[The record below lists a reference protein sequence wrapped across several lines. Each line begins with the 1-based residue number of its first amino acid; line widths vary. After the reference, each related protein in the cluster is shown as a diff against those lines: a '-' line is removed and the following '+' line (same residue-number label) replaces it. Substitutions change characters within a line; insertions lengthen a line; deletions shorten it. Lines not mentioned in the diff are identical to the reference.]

1 MKNQKTWIAVILLG
15 TVAVN
20 TGAYLMVRARR
31 AAQWLPPDPSVTE
44 RPASEPDAPGP
55 SAPAPSSDA
64 NEGLARALRAS
75 GLAALED
82 RDYPK
87 AVTEFTEAL
96 NLRRQNS
103 GDLVELLRIATDLR
117 SREQSRAAVAS
128 TPKEPA
134 TSRAAPRTR
143 AAKLAA
149 ARAQAREQQ
158 ANADA
163 PEDAAHGGLLLVT
176 STPPGLVVMVDGK
189 AVDLTPARVPV
200 SAGSHRVVLAQGE
213 RRLFEETV
221 EVAED
226 AVRSLNRDLTGE
238 LTPAAPIRSAPIVT
252 APAPGSEPRVLPA
265 AGASPAARP
274 SPPSVSQD
282 TPPPEPSVAKAA
294 VAQVA
299 QRGDLE
305 VTSPGLYGEVWI
317 NNRPY
322 GFPPL
327 SAQALPAGPARV
339 EVRVNGEVKR
349 RMTVEVEPG
358 RSTRVRVR

>member
-1 MKNQKTWIAVILLG
+1 MKNQKTWVAVILLG

-20 TGAYLMVRARR
+20 TGAYLVMRSRR
-31 AAQWLPPDPSVTE
+31 AAQ
-44 RPASEPDAPGP
+44 
-55 SAPAPSSDA
+55 APAPSTPLVARVDPAAPGNTPPAVASPSDDA
-64 NEGLARALRAS
+64 KAGLARARRAS

-82 RDYPK
+82 RDYAR

-96 NLRRQNS
+96 SLRNDPN
-103 GDLVELLRIATDLR
+103 GDVVELLRIATDLR
-117 SREQSRAAVAS
+117 AREQARV
-128 TPKEPA
+128 TKVPEPRESP
-134 TSRAAPRTR
+134 TSKSAPRTR
-143 AAKLAA
+143 AARLAA

-158 ANADA
+158 QAQASEA
-163 PEDAAHGGLLLVT
+163 GVERKGLLLVT
-176 STPPGLVVMVDGK
+176 STPPGLVVLVDGK
-189 AVDLTPARVPV
+189 ELDMTPARLSVT
-200 SAGSHRVVLAQGE
+200 AGSHRVVLAQGD
-213 RRLFEETV
+213 RHLYSETL

-226 AVRSLNRDLTGE
+226 SVRSLNRDLTAE
-238 LTPAAPIRSAPIVT
+238 LT
-252 APAPGSEPRVLPA
+252 LPA
-265 AGASPAARP
+265 ARAAPVAVPVVATSSAPPVAAAPVGGLAPGARSPD
-274 SPPSVSQD
+274 S

-294 VAQVA
+294 VA

-322 GFPPL
+322 GFPPI

-349 RMTVEVEPG
+349 RMTVDVEPG

>member
-1 MKNQKTWIAVILLG
+1 MKNQKTWVAVILLG

-20 TGAYLMVRARR
+20 TGAYLVVRSRR
-31 AAQWLPPDPSVTE
+31 AAQ
-44 RPASEPDAPGP
+44 
-55 SAPAPSSDA
+55 APAPSSPVVARVTPPTSPVAAPPTDDA

-82 RDYPK
+82 RDYDK
-87 AVTEFTEAL
+87 AVKEFTEAL
-96 NLRRQNS
+96 NLRREDN
-103 GDLVELLRIATDLR
+103 GDLVRLLDIATGLR
-117 SREQSRAAVAS
+117 SREQSRTAAVS
-128 TPKEPA
+128 TPREPS
-134 TSRAAPRTR
+134 TSRTPPRTR

-149 ARAQAREQQ
+149 ARAQARETQEKPDGAQ
-158 ANADA
+158 
-163 PEDAAHGGLLLVT
+163 DAAHGGLLLVT
-176 STPPGLVVMVDGK
+176 STPPGLVVKVDGK

-200 SAGSHRVVLAQGE
+200 SAGSHRVVLAQGD
-213 RRLFEETV
+213 RHLFEETV
-221 EVAED
+221 QVEED
-226 AVRSLNRDLTGE
+226 GVRSLNRDLTVE
-238 LTPAAPIRSAPIVT
+238 LTPTAPLAN
-252 APAPGSEPRVLPA
+252 APAPAAESRGVSA

-274 SPPSVSQD
+274 QPPSPSPD
-282 TPPPEPSVAKAA
+282 ATPPPEPSVAKAA

>member
-1 MKNQKTWIAVILLG
+1 MKNQKTWVAVILLG

-20 TGAYLMVRARR
+20 TGAYLMVRSRR
-31 AAQWLPPDPSVTE
+31 AAQ
-44 RPASEPDAPGP
+44 
-55 SAPAPSSDA
+55 APAPSSPLVARVTPSKPEALPPTEAAPTDDA
-64 NEGLARALRAS
+64 NEGLARARRAS

-82 RDYPK
+82 RDYAK

-96 NLRRQNS
+96 NLRRDNS

-117 SREQSRAAVAS
+117 SREQSRTAAAS
-128 TPKEPA
+128 TPREPS
-134 TSRAAPRTR
+134 TSRTPPRTR

-149 ARAQAREQQ
+149 ARAREPQEKP
-158 ANADA
+158 DGA
-163 PEDAAHGGLLLVT
+163 PEAAHGGLLLVT

-221 EVAED
+221 EVEAD
-226 AVRSLNRDLTGE
+226 GVRSLNRDLTVA
-238 LTPAAPIRSAPIVT
+238 LTPAAPLAN
-252 APAPGSEPRVLPA
+252 APAPAAESRVVSA
-265 AGASPAARP
+265 AGSSPAARP
-274 SPPSVSQD
+274 PVPSQVA
-282 TPPPEPSVAKAA
+282 TPEPSVAKAA

>member
-1 MKNQKTWIAVILLG
+1 MKNQKTWVAVILLG

-20 TGAYLMVRARR
+20 TGAYLVVRSRR
-31 AAQWLPPDPSVTE
+31 AAQP
-44 RPASEPDAPGP
+44 
-55 SAPAPSSDA
+55 PAPSSPLVARVTPPTPPVAAPPTDDA

-82 RDYPK
+82 RDYDK
-87 AVTEFTEAL
+87 AVKEFTEAL
-96 NLRRQNS
+96 NLRREDN
-103 GDLVELLRIATDLR
+103 GDLVRLLDIATGLR
-117 SREQSRAAVAS
+117 SREQSRTAAAP
-128 TPKEPA
+128 TPREPSP
-134 TSRAAPRTR
+134 SRTPPRTR

-149 ARAQAREQQ
+149 ARAQSREPQEKPD
-158 ANADA
+158 DA
-163 PEDAAHGGLLLVT
+163 PEAARGGLLLVT

-221 EVAED
+221 QVEED
-226 AVRSLNRDLTGE
+226 GVRSLNRDLTLE
-238 LTPAAPIRSAPIVT
+238 LTPAAPLAN
-252 APAPGSEPRVLPA
+252 APAPAAESRVVSA
-265 AGASPAARP
+265 AARP
-274 SPPSVSQD
+274 QPPAPSPASA
-282 TPPPEPSVAKAA
+282 PEPSVAKAA

>member
-1 MKNQKTWIAVILLG
+1 MKNQKTWVAVILLG

-20 TGAYLMVRARR
+20 TGAYLVMRSRR
-31 AAQWLPPDPSVTE
+31 AAQ
-44 RPASEPDAPGP
+44 
-55 SAPAPSSDA
+55 APAPSTPLVARVDPAAPGNTRPAVAAPSDDA
-64 NEGLARALRAS
+64 KAGLARARRAS

-82 RDYPK
+82 RDYTR

-96 NLRRQNS
+96 SLRNDPN
-103 GDLVELLRIATDLR
+103 GDVVELLRIATDLR
-117 SREQSRAAVAS
+117 AREQARVTKAPEPRESS
-128 TPKEPA
+128 TSK
-134 TSRAAPRTR
+134 SVPRTR
-143 AAKLAA
+143 AARLAA

-158 ANADA
+158 QQAQASEA
-163 PEDAAHGGLLLVT
+163 GVERKGLLLVT
-176 STPPGLVVMVDGK
+176 STPPGLVVLVDGK
-189 AVDLTPARVPV
+189 ELDMTPARLSVT
-200 SAGSHRVVLAQGE
+200 AGSHRVVLAQGD
-213 RRLFEETV
+213 RHLYSETL

-226 AVRSLNRDLTGE
+226 SVRSLNRDLTAE
-238 LTPAAPIRSAPIVT
+238 LTPPASRSAPVAVPVVAT
-252 APAPGSEPRVLPA
+252 SSAPPVAAAPVGGLAPGAR
-265 AGASPAARP
+265 SPD
-274 SPPSVSQD
+274 S

-322 GFPPL
+322 GFPPI

-349 RMTVEVEPG
+349 RMTVDVEPG

>member
-1 MKNQKTWIAVILLG
+1 MKNQKTWVAVILLG

-20 TGAYLMVRARR
+20 TGAYLVMRSRR
-31 AAQWLPPDPSVTE
+31 AAQAVVPPAPLVARVE
-44 RPASEPDAPGP
+44 PAAPGTTP
-55 SAPAPSSDA
+55 PAAAPADDA
-64 NEGLARALRAS
+64 KAGLARARRAS

-82 RDYPK
+82 RDYAR

-96 NLRRQNS
+96 SLRNDPH
-103 GDLVELLRIATDLR
+103 GDVVELLRIATDLR
-117 SREQSRAAVAS
+117 AREQARAPTAS
-128 TPKEPA
+128 APREPSGSKP
-134 TSRAAPRTR
+134 TPRTR
-143 AAKLAA
+143 AARLAA
-149 ARAQAREQQ
+149 ARQAREQQ
-158 ANADA
+158 QAQAS
-163 PEDAAHGGLLLVT
+163 ETESERKGGLLLVT
-176 STPPGLVVMVDGK
+176 STPPGLVVLVDGK
-189 AVDLTPARVPV
+189 ALDMTPARLSVP
-200 SAGSHRVVLAQGE
+200 AGSHRVVLAQGD
-213 RRLFEETV
+213 RQLYSETL

-226 AVRSLNRDLTGE
+226 SVRSLNRDLTAE
-238 LTPAAPIRSAPIVT
+238 LTPPASRPAPVAVPVVATSSAPPVGAVPT
-252 APAPGSEPRVLPA
+252 GGLAPNARAPEP
-265 AGASPAARP
+265 
-274 SPPSVSQD
+274 

-322 GFPPL
+322 GFPPI

-349 RMTVEVEPG
+349 RMTVDVEPG

>member
-1 MKNQKTWIAVILLG
+1 MKNQKTWVAVILLG

-20 TGAYLMVRARR
+20 TGAYLVVRSRR
-31 AAQWLPPDPSVTE
+31 AAQP
-44 RPASEPDAPGP
+44 
-55 SAPAPSSDA
+55 PAPSSPVVARVTPPTPPVAAPPTDDV

-82 RDYPK
+82 RDYDK
-87 AVTEFTEAL
+87 AVKEFTEAL
-96 NLRRQNS
+96 NLRREDN
-103 GDLVELLRIATDLR
+103 GDLVRLLDIATGLR
-117 SREQSRAAVAS
+117 SREQSRTATVS
-128 TPKEPA
+128 TPREPS
-134 TSRAAPRTR
+134 TSRTPPRTR

-149 ARAQAREQQ
+149 ARAREPQEKP
-158 ANADA
+158 DGA
-163 PEDAAHGGLLLVT
+163 PEAAHGGLLLVT

-213 RRLFEETV
+213 RHLFEETV
-221 EVAED
+221 QVEED
-226 AVRSLNRDLTGE
+226 GVRSLNRDLTVA
-238 LTPAAPIRSAPIVT
+238 LTPAAPLAT
-252 APAPGSEPRVLPA
+252 APAPAAESRGVSA
-265 AGASPAARP
+265 AGGSPAARP
-274 SPPSVSQD
+274 PAPSQVA
-282 TPPPEPSVAKAA
+282 TPPEPSVAKAA

-349 RMTVEVEPG
+349 RMTVDVEPG